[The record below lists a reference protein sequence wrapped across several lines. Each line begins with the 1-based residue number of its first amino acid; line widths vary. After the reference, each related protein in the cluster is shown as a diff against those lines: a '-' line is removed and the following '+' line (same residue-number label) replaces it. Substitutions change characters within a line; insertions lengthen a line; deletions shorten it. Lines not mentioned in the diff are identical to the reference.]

1 MPAIY
6 LVFVVQGSLSAFVLR
21 VIPAVTQVDEKGY
34 EGNTTVVTGHLCWR
48 KHGQRNRRTGGSCL
62 LQCFTSNII
71 VK

>member
-34 EGNTTVVTGHLCWR
+34 ERSTAVITAFLWWR
-48 KHGQRNRRTGGSCL
+48 KHGLRNSRTGG
-62 LQCFTSNII
+62 
-71 VK
+71 VAADY